1 VHPSR
6 IIILIGFVAAA
17 GSLALPFTTS
27 PITGTTNGLAGDAWP
42 AVLVLTPVALGA
54 VVGDR
59 REGFGRW
66 TSVLAAFVGGVAT
79 VFAVQKLV
87 DAFRA
92 VQIHERVGIEAAV
105 GPGPWVLV
113 TGCLLVLVGA
123 ALSLSRRIG

>member
-1 VHPSR
+1 MHPSR
-6 IIILIGFVAAA
+6 IIILGGFSAAAVSLVLPFVA
-17 GSLALPFTTS
+17 S
-27 PITGTTNGLAGDAWP
+27 PVTGTTNGVAGDAWP
-42 AVLVLTPVALGA
+42 AVLILTPVALGA
-54 VVGDR
+54 VLGDR

-66 TSVLAAFVGGVAT
+66 TSVLAAFLGGVAT

-92 VQIHERVGIEAAV
+92 VQIHERVGIEASV